1 MATHAAHAAPDADSR
16 AMRRPVEPAAR
27 GSGSTIP
34 RLLVRRVITDAAS
47 LVGPDAGVTTE
58 AGRLPAGADAGT
70 AGAGPDALADAAT
83 AALAEA
89 PRPRIT
95 ETARTGTGMATG
107 TGIATGIHL
116 TAVPTAASVSTAPKE
131 H

>member
-16 AMRRPVEPAAR
+16 AMRRAVEPAAR

-34 RLLVRRVITDAAS
+34 RLLVGRVITDAAS

-58 AGRLPAGADAGT
+58 AGRLPAGADAGP
-70 AGAGPDALADAAT
+70 AGAGPDAGT

-95 ETARTGTGMATG
+95 ETARTSTGIATGTG
-107 TGIATGIHL
+107 TGIATGIRL
-116 TAVPTAASVSTAPKE
+116 TAVPTAASVPTAPKE